1 PGHSPLTGWLPPSS
15 SPSKATSRTWSV
27 STSVSCEACSR
38 KAASASWTSGNRLV
52 PGTKWCLPLA
62 LREAPFLCL
71 QLLAQEH
78 LLVTEPALAH
88 DMSPAAAAIEVFDK
102 SSGSLMA

>member
-1 PGHSPLTGWLPPSS
+1 
-15 SPSKATSRTWSV
+15 
-27 STSVSCEACSR
+27 
-38 KAASASWTSGNRLV
+38 
-52 PGTKWCLPLA
+52 
-62 LREAPFLCL
+62 L